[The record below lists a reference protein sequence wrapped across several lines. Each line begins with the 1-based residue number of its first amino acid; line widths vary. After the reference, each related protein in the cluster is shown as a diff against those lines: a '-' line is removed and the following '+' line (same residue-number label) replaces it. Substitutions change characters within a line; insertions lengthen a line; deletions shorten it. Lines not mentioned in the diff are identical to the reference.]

1 MRVTIVHVLT
11 TKHTT
16 MQHNSDQRI
25 SLKIDIPERLIAIA
39 AGALLIGNALGKRK
53 ISMLQAA
60 AGGFLV
66 YKGMRGY
73 RHSKEDADYVKTHPR
88 NINIRAQVTVKQPI
102 EEVYAFW
109 RNLEN
114 LPRFMKHIDKVS
126 ATNDAGTQWNFST
139 SGVTGLLEWDAEIVK
154 EEKNRLLGW
163 HSLPG
168 SSIENSGKVVFEPQ
182 GENVTEIHIVISY
195 KAPFG
200 NAGEKIARWI
210 NPLLEDMIR
219 EDIEAY
225 KHYAEHIS
233 LQQHPQTL
241 NKQ

>member
-1 MRVTIVHVLT
+1 MN
-11 TKHTT
+11 
-16 MQHNSDQRI
+16 MHNNTDQKI
-25 SLKIDIPERLIAIA
+25 SLKINISERFIAIA
-39 AGALLIGNALGKRK
+39 AGSLLIGNALGKRK
-53 ISMLQAA
+53 ISVLQAV

-66 YKGMRGY
+66 YKGLRGY

-88 NINIRAQVTVKQPI
+88 NTNIRAQVTVKQPI

-114 LPRFMKHIDKVS
+114 LPRFMTHLDKVT

-139 SGVTGLLEWDAEIVK
+139 SGVTGVLEWDAEIVK
-154 EEKNRLLGW
+154 DEKNHLLGW

-168 SSIENSGKVVFEPQ
+168 SSIENSGKVAFEAQ
-182 GENVTEIHIVISY
+182 GKNVTEIHIVISY

-200 NAGEKIARWI
+200 NAGERIARWI

-219 EDIEAY
+219 EDIEGY
-225 KHYAEHIS
+225 KYYAEHVS
-233 LQQHPQTL
+233 SQENRQPL
-241 NKQ
+241 NK